1 MAYPPLVDTS
11 TTRHTVAKNLNALM
25 AHHLDLDSNPKL
37 SKRSKVG
44 LGTVSR
50 MRTAAVD
57 VTIDT
62 LEKVAFAFD
71 LQAWQLLVPDLSP
84 QDPPMLRD
92 IPPAEEELYRRL
104 RAAIKSADIG

>member
-1 MAYPPLVDTS
+1 MKYPPSVARPDI
-11 TTRHTVAKNLNALM
+11 RITVAENLNALM

-37 SKRSKVG
+37 SKKSKVG

-50 MRTAAVD
+50 MRTAKVD

-92 IPPAEEELYRRL
+92 IPPAEQELYRRL
-104 RAAIKSADIG
+104 RAAIKAE